1 MSSWATETNAGQRHD
16 REPSRQWFC
25 ADVAQASAALLAL
38 SCFQSSHAPLLEA
51 RSSLS
56 LFLHPPAVQPPEP
69 TNTNPESRL
78 EQTHE
83 DDMSSR
89 FSTLHILVFTF
100 SSPFLCLFLS
110 TIDNPS
116 LLSHPAPSSRSTS
129 NARPSR
135 DPCTRDTYSS
145 LRGAE
150 VDPLR
155 SNSAAQLPRSV
166 IALLYRHGPII
177 AATSSGAIPT
187 PHGTIAATI

>member
-1 MSSWATETNAGQRHD
+1 MSKWATETKAGQRHG
-16 REPSRQWFC
+16 RERSRQWFS
-25 ADVAQASAALLAL
+25 ADVAQASAALVAL
-38 SCFQSSHAPLLEA
+38 PCFQSSHAPLLAA
-51 RSSLS
+51 RSSPS
-56 LFLHPPAVQPPEP
+56 LFLHPPAAQPPEP
-69 TNTNPESRL
+69 TNTNLRRRP
-78 EQTHE
+78 EQTHP

-89 FSTLHILVFTF
+89 FSTPHILVCTF

-116 LLSHPAPSSRSTS
+116 FLSHPAPSSRSTS

-150 VDPLR
+150 VDLLR
-155 SNSAAQLPRSV
+155 WNSAAQLPRSV
-166 IALLYRHGPII
+166 IALLYRQGPII
-177 AATSSGAIPT
+177 AATSSGVIPT